1 MGTVVS
7 IAKRT
12 ARVYLRDRPPSF
24 SPAGGHRHHW
34 AVRAVSAQTQVDS
47 IKNSVG
53 DVEGIRFL
61 VDSWIMS
68 GILVVNSITVTLGV
82 LGTMIDDSARK
93 RLSGFLVAPIRRSS
107 LVWGYLVSSWIVG
120 IALCLLALVL
130 AEIYILIGGGT
141 LLAGPALLKTV
152 GVIVL
157 NVLSA
162 SSMMLFIM
170 TFIRTPGG
178 FVTLSTIVG
187 TFVGFL
193 TGIYVPIGVL
203 PEAVQTAIKCVPF
216 SYPAVLLRQIF
227 MEEPLSRV
235 FAGAPAAAAD
245 AYMTTFGVTMKVA
258 GRDVNALTDV
268 FWLTATGLVFF
279 LLSAL
284 RMRFAA
290 TNDRPEGAERPSSGR
305 GAYSGPDQGRAGR
318 TDADVLEGAS
328 HEIQETRKT
337 Q

>member
-1 MGTVVS
+1 MRTAVS

-12 ARVYLRDRPPSF
+12 ARIYLRDRTSVFF
-24 SPAGGHRHHW
+24 SLL
-34 AVRAVSAQTQVDS
+34 AVIIIIGLYALFLAQTQVNS
-47 IKNSVG
+47 IKSSVG
-53 DVEGIRFL
+53 DVAGIRFL

-93 RLSGFLVAPIRRSS
+93 RLNGFLVAPIRRGS

-130 AEIYILIGGGT
+130 AECYILIGGGT
-141 LLAGPALLKTV
+141 LLAGPALLKV
-152 GVIVL
+152 IGVIVL

-170 TFIRTPGG
+170 TFVRTPGG
-178 FVTLSTIVG
+178 FGALSTIVG
-187 TFVGFL
+187 TFIGFL

-203 PEAVQTAIKCVPF
+203 PEAMQTAIKCVPF
-216 SYPAVLLRQIF
+216 SYPAILLRRIF
-227 MEEPLSRV
+227 MEEPLSQV

-245 AYMTTFGVTMKVA
+245 EYMATFGVKMTVA
-258 GRDVNALTDV
+258 GRDVNALIV
-268 FWLTATGLVFF
+268 VIVLAATGLVFY

-284 RMRFAA
+284 RMRSRR
-290 TNDRPEGAERPSSGR
+290 DR
-305 GAYSGPDQGRAGR
+305 
-318 TDADVLEGAS
+318 
-328 HEIQETRKT
+328 
-337 Q
+337 